1 MVVDVLEIVVLVA
14 FWAFTIW
21 RFATPQTPRG
31 KAIRLV
37 VLLATLS
44 FTFNRREISY
54 ATDTV
59 LHVPDISVPLKN
71 LATVAASAGM
81 VHLVGL
87 LSPDPAR
94 WAWLRRGAYALLS
107 VTAAAMCVLF
117 LLVPRRPARYDFV
130 YEHAG
135 EPLVTA
141 YAVLTQLGLTVGLI
155 CALVLFRPA
164 GRAVA
169 PRPLRTGMWL
179 LSAAAV
185 VGLLFMANRVVYQ
198 ISHAAGSTALDG
210 TAAQNVSR
218 ALLAMMLL
226 LFAAG
231 GALPALGGL
240 RRWTS
245 RYVALQ
251 RLRPL
256 WAQLSAAAPGVVLG
270 DPPGRLGELFALR
283 SVELRLYRRVIEI
296 RDAQWLLAG
305 RAGEGADDAAAL
317 RAAVLARRHGSPA
330 DARAGSDG
338 GFRVASGPGR
348 AAHFATASPA
358 PASTASSSAADAAAA
373 GRAVSGAAP
382 SAASGATPGT
392 AASGAAS
399 GTATPGTAAS
409 GTAAS
414 GAAAHGASGPPGAS
428 QSAGGPDVDAEV
440 RALLGLA
447 RRFRDAAVRDV
458 VATPVGL
465 TGHNDPSHPDG

>member
-1 MVVDVLEIVVLVA
+1 MAFDLVEVLEIGVLLA

-31 KAIRLV
+31 KAVRLV

-54 ATDTV
+54 GTDTL

-81 VHLVGL
+81 VHIVGL

-94 WAWLRRGAYALLS
+94 FAWLRRAAYVLLS
-107 VTAAAMCVLF
+107 VTSVAMCVLF
-117 LLVPRRPARYDFV
+117 VLAPRRPERYDFV

-141 YAVLTQLGLTVGLI
+141 YAVLTQLGLTVGLA
-155 CALVLFRPA
+155 CALVLFRPT
-164 GRAVA
+164 GRGVA
-169 PRPLRTGMWL
+169 PGALRTGLWL

-185 VGLLFMANRVVYQ
+185 VGLLFMANRVAYQ
-198 ISHAAGSTALDG
+198 ISHTAGSTAMDG
-210 TAAQNVSR
+210 TGAQNVSR
-218 ALLAMMLL
+218 GLLAMMLL
-226 LFAAG
+226 LFALG

-256 WAQLSAAAPGVVLG
+256 WLELSAAAPGVVLG
-270 DPPGRLGELFALR
+270 DPPGRPGELLNLR
-283 SVELRLYRRVIEI
+283 SVQLRLYRRVIEI

-305 RAGEGADDAAAL
+305 RAGDGEDDAVAL
-317 RAAVLARRHGSPA
+317 RAAVATGERGLPVAGLAGP
-330 DARAGSDG
+330 
-338 GFRVASGPGR
+338 ASGFER
-348 AAHFATASPA
+348 E
-358 PASTASSSAADAAAA
+358 
-373 GRAVSGAAP
+373 
-382 SAASGATPGT
+382 
-392 AASGAAS
+392 
-399 GTATPGTAAS
+399 
-409 GTAAS
+409 
-414 GAAAHGASGPPGAS
+414 ASGPPGAS

-447 RRFRDAAVRDV
+447 RRYRAAAVPGV
-458 VATPVGL
+458 VATPVAL
-465 TGHNDPSHPDG
+465 AGHNDPSHPNE

>member
-31 KAIRLV
+31 KAVRFV

-59 LHVPDISVPLKN
+59 LHVPDVSVPLKN

-81 VHLVGL
+81 VHIVGL

-94 WAWLRRGAYALLS
+94 WAWLRRGAYALLGA
-107 VTAAAMCVLF
+107 TAAAMCVLF
-117 LLVPRRPARYDFV
+117 LLVPRSPARYDFV

-141 YAVLTQLGLTVGLI
+141 YAMLTQLGLTVGLV
-155 CALVLFRPA
+155 CALVLFRPT

-169 PRPLRTGMWL
+169 PGPLRTGMWL

-198 ISHAAGSTALDG
+198 VSHAAGSTALD
-210 TAAQNVSR
+210 TVAAQSVSR

-305 RAGEGADDAAAL
+305 RAGDGADDAAAL
-317 RAAVLARRHGSPA
+317 WAAVRARRHGSAAGAPA
-330 DARAGSDG
+330 AG
-338 GFRVASGPGR
+338 APAAAGPGR
-348 AAHFATASPA
+348 AAS
-358 PASTASSSAADAAAA
+358 D
-373 GRAVSGAAP
+373 G
-382 SAASGATPGT
+382 ASGP
-392 AASGAAS
+392 
-399 GTATPGTAAS
+399 
-409 GTAAS
+409 AS
-414 GAAAHGASGPPGAS
+414 GAAADGEIGPPGAS

-447 RRFRDAAVRDV
+447 RRYRGAAVQGV
-458 VATPVGL
+458 VATPVAL
-465 TGHNDPSHPDG
+465 IGHNDPSHPDG

>member
-1 MVVDVLEIVVLVA
+1 MAVDVLEIVVLVA

-31 KAIRLV
+31 KAVRLV

-54 ATDTV
+54 ATDTL

-81 VHLVGL
+81 VHIVGL

-94 WAWLRRGAYALLS
+94 WAWLRRAAYALLS
-107 VTAAAMCVLF
+107 VTAVAMCVLF
-117 LLVPRRPARYDFV
+117 VLAPRRPARYDFV

-141 YAVLTQLGLTVGLI
+141 YAVLTQLGLTVGLV
-155 CALVLFRPA
+155 CALVLFRPT
-164 GRAVA
+164 GRAGA
-169 PRPLRTGMWL
+169 PGPLRTGLWL

-198 ISHAAGSTALDG
+198 VSHAAGSRALDG
-210 TAAQNVSR
+210 TAAQDVSR
-218 ALLAMMLL
+218 ALLATMLL

-305 RAGEGADDAAAL
+305 RAGDGAEDAAAL
-317 RAAVLARRHGSPA
+317 RAAVLARRPGAAATA
-330 DARAGSDG
+330 DAGAGP
-338 GFRVASGPGR
+338 ATPG
-348 AAHFATASPA
+348 TG
-358 PASTASSSAADAAAA
+358 AA
-373 GRAVSGAAP
+373 GPVSTSMALSGAALP
-382 SAASGATPGT
+382 GADAVRAASGAD
-392 AASGAAS
+392 AVGAD
-399 GTATPGTAAS
+399 
-409 GTAAS
+409 AS
-414 GAAAHGASGPPGAS
+414 GAAAHGAVGPPGAS

-447 RRFRDAAVRDV
+447 RRYRDAAVQGV
-458 VATPVGL
+458 VATPVHF
-465 TGHNDPSHPDG
+465 TGHNDPTRPGG

>member
-1 MVVDVLEIVVLVA
+1 MAFDAVDVLEISVLVA

-21 RFATPQTPRG
+21 RFVTPQTARG
-31 KAIRLV
+31 KAVRLV

-54 ATDTV
+54 ATDQV
-59 LHVPDISVPLKN
+59 LHVADISVPLKN

-81 VHLVGL
+81 IHIVAL
-87 LSPDPAR
+87 LSTDPAR
-94 WAWLRRGAYALLS
+94 WAWLRRAAYALLS

-117 LLVPRRPARYDFV
+117 LLIPRSPARYDFV
-130 YEHAG
+130 YERAG
-135 EPLVTA
+135 TPLVTA

-155 CALVLFRPA
+155 CALVLFRPT

-169 PRPLRTGMWL
+169 PGPLRTGMWL
-179 LSAAAV
+179 LTAAAV

-198 ISHAAGSTALDG
+198 ISHAEGSTALDG
-210 TAAQNVSR
+210 TGAQMVSR
-218 ALLAMMLL
+218 LLLALMLL

-256 WAQLSAAAPGVVLG
+256 WLDLSRAAPGVVLG
-270 DPPGRLGELFALR
+270 DPPGRLGELLALR

-305 RAGEGADDAAAL
+305 RAGDGDDDVAAL
-317 RAAVLARRHGSPA
+317 RAAVSTGRRAPTAPPA
-330 DARAGSDG
+330 L
-338 GFRVASGPGR
+338 
-348 AAHFATASPA
+348 
-358 PASTASSSAADAAAA
+358 
-373 GRAVSGAAP
+373 
-382 SAASGATPGT
+382 
-392 AASGAAS
+392 
-399 GTATPGTAAS
+399 
-409 GTAAS
+409 
-414 GAAAHGASGPPGAS
+414 GPPGAS

-447 RRFRDAAVRDV
+447 RRYRDAAAQDV
-458 VATPVGL
+458 VATPVAFA
-465 TGHNDPSHPDG
+465 GHDDPSRPNG